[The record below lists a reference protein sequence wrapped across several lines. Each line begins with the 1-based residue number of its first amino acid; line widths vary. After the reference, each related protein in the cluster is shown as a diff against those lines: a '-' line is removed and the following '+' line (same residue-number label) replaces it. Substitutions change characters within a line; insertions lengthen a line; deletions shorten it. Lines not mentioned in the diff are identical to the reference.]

1 MTSTKKTARIAGLLY
16 LVNGVTG
23 FFSIIY
29 VPSKLFV
36 AGNAA
41 ATAHNIITSERLFR
55 LGIAAEVIC
64 AVEFIY
70 LLWVLYR
77 LLSGVSRTHASLM
90 VIFGVAFVPIM
101 CINAVSGITA
111 LALLRGAD
119 FLPVLNQPQRES
131 LAMVF
136 LGVRGYG
143 YLVGWI
149 FGLWLFHF
157 GVCVCKSRFLPR
169 FLGCV
174 ADCCVLR
181 LPGCKPYSDCSA
193 ELREY
198 RRPTG
203 KHPANVGRTGGYLVV
218 SVSGSKGPA
227 VGGSSIK

>member
-36 AGNAA
+36 AGDAA

-131 LAMVF
+131 LAMMF

-149 FGLWLFHF
+149 FGLWLFHL

-169 FLGCV
+169 FLG
-174 ADCCVLR
+174 VLLIAACFGYLAVSLTQIV
-181 LPGCKPYSDCSA
+181 LPSY
-193 ELREY
+193 
-198 RRPTG
+198 
-203 KHPANVGRTGGYLVV
+203 ANIVGRLANIPLTLGEPAAILWFLIRGA
-218 SVSGSKGPA
+218 KGQPLEVLA
-227 VGGSSIK
+227 